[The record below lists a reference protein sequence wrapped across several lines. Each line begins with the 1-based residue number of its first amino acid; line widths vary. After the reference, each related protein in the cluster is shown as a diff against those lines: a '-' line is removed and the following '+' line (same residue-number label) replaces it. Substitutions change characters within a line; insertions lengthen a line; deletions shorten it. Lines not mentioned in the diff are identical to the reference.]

1 MTHPNKA
8 DPQPTL
14 SVFDA
19 VTIMVGIV
27 VGIGIFKTP
36 ALVAANVGS
45 EAAFL
50 GVWVAGGVVTLIGA
64 LCYAELA
71 AAHPHAGGEYHFLG
85 RAYGR
90 PMAVLFGWARGSVI
104 QTGAI
109 AAVAFVLGDYAQQIA
124 PLGPYGPAIYA
135 ALSIVAL
142 TALNVAGT
150 VQSKTLQIVITF
162 VEVGLIAAIIV
173 WGFLGSSGAAPAAV
187 STTPESAAVG
197 MAMIFVLLT
206 YGGWN
211 EAAYLSGELKNPGR
225 NMARVLVIGTAVLV
239 ALYLTANAA
248 LLAILGLDGLR
259 GSQAVATDM
268 MRLVAGD
275 AGAFIVSLAIVVA
288 ALSTLNATIFTGA
301 RVYFAMARDIT
312 LLPRVGEWDDRG
324 RAPANGLIAQG
335 AVALLLVALGA
346 ASRDGFQAMVD
357 YSAPVF
363 WGFLFLVALALPIL
377 RWREPNRKLPF
388 RVPLYPLTPALFGLS
403 CLYMLY
409 ASLTYTG
416 NGALIGLGVVL
427 AGLPLL
433 LFQSRADPT
442 PDMAASIDPATLVS
456 QPEPIL
462 VQHGER

>member
-1 MTHPNKA
+1 MQQASQA

-36 ALVAANVGS
+36 SLVAGNVGS

-50 GVWVAGGVVTLIGA
+50 GVWVAGGLVTLIGA

-71 AAHPHAGGEYHFLG
+71 AAHPHAGGEYHFLA
-85 RAYGR
+85 RAYGK
-90 PMAVLFGWARGSVI
+90 PVAVLFGWARGSVI

-109 AAVAFVLGDYAQQIA
+109 AAVAFVLGDYAQQLL
-124 PLGPYGPAIYA
+124 PLGAYGTAIYA
-135 ALSIVAL
+135 ALSIIVL
-142 TALNVAGT
+142 TGLNVAGT

-162 VEVGLIAAIIV
+162 VEVGLIVAIIAC
-173 WGFLGSSGAAPAAV
+173 GFFAGTGETPPPV
-187 STTPESAAVG
+187 STTPESAALG

-225 NMARVLVIGTAVLV
+225 NMVRVLVFGTAILV
-239 ALYLTANAA
+239 ALYLLANAA

-268 MRLVAGD
+268 MRIVAGD
-275 AGAFIVSLAIVVA
+275 AGAAIVSVAIVVA

-301 RVYFAMARDIT
+301 RVYFAMARDLT
-312 LLPRVGEWDDRG
+312 LLPRVGDWNERG
-324 RAPANGLIAQG
+324 RAPANGLLAQG

-363 WGFLFLVALALPIL
+363 WAFLFLVGLALPIL
-377 RWREPNRKLPF
+377 RHREPSEARPF
-388 RVPLYPLTPALFGLS
+388 RVPLYPLTPALFCLS
-403 CLYMLY
+403 CLYMLH
-409 ASLTYTG
+409 ASLAYTG
-416 NGALIGLGVVL
+416 NGAFIGLGVVL

-433 LFQSRADPT
+433 LFQRRRAAQP
-442 PDMAASIDPATLVS
+442 AAATAAAM
-456 QPEPIL
+456 QPQPVL
-462 VQHGER
+462 VQQGER

>member
-1 MTHPNKA
+1 MHQVSQA

-36 ALVAANVGS
+36 ALVAGNVES
-45 EAAFL
+45 EVAFL
-50 GVWVAGGVVTLIGA
+50 GVWVAGGLVTLIGA

-71 AAHPHAGGEYHFLG
+71 AAHPHAGGEYHFLA
-85 RAYGR
+85 RAYGK
-90 PMAVLFGWARGSVI
+90 PVAVLFGWARGSVI

-109 AAVAFVLGDYAQQIA
+109 AAVAFVLGDYAQQLL
-124 PLGPYGPAIYA
+124 PLGGYGNAIYA
-135 ALSIVAL
+135 ALSIVVL
-142 TALNVAGT
+142 TGLNVAGT
-150 VQSKTLQIVITF
+150 VQSKTLQIVVTF

-173 WGFLGSSGAAPAAV
+173 CGFVGGPGETLPPV
-187 STTPESAAVG
+187 STTPESAALG

-225 NMARVLVIGTAVLV
+225 NMVRVLVIGTAILV
-239 ALYLTANAA
+239 ALYLLANAA
-248 LLAILGLDGLR
+248 LLAILGLEGLR

-268 MRLVAGD
+268 MRIVAGD
-275 AGAFIVSLAIVVA
+275 AGAAIVSVAIVVA

-312 LLPRVGEWDDRG
+312 LLPGVGEWNERG
-324 RAPANGLIAQG
+324 RAPANGLLAQG
-335 AVALLLVALGA
+335 AMALLLVGLGA

-363 WGFLFLVALALPIL
+363 WGFLFLVGLALPIL
-377 RWREPNRKLPF
+377 RRRLPAQARPF
-388 RVPLYPLTPALFGLS
+388 RVPLYPLTPALFCLS

-409 ASLTYTG
+409 ASLAYTG
-416 NGALIGLGVVL
+416 NGAFIGLGVVL

-433 LFQSRADPT
+433 LFQRHGAPGAES
-442 PDMAASIDPATLVS
+442 AAVAAPVAIRP
-456 QPEPIL
+456 PPIL
-462 VQHGER
+462 VQQGER